1 MNIRKIIIGMTAAA
15 LCAISLTACG
25 GTGTGSGSGSGTN
38 PPADSSGSSASEIK
52 TDNTAADGGG
62 SSASEIKTDNTAA
75 ADMVKNAPA
84 SGGNVYDVT
93 IQTGDIVAEFDIEGF
108 GKIKAKLFPD
118 IAPVGVQNF
127 VQLAQD
133 GYYDGKN
140 IHRVIS
146 DFMFQGGSENGD
158 GTGGNAAYSG
168 EGSDANSFGIEVG
181 CSAWHFYGALCYAN
195 AGGQN
200 TTQFYIVNNKKPQD
214 IGEITPEDVQ
224 ELIDTAKTEKEKY
237 EEGSYEYG
245 YFEKLEKEFGKLAD
259 TADDVIAKYK
269 NGGTP
274 SLDGGY
280 TVFGQ
285 VVEGFDVVDNISAV
299 KVQDNGYDEESKP
312 VDDIIIKSVK
322 VYTAE

>member
-25 GTGTGSGSGSGTN
+25 GTGSSSGSGSGTDSA
-38 PPADSSGSSASEIK
+38 ADS
-52 TDNTAADGGG
+52 G

-93 IQTGDIVAEFDIEGF
+93 IQTGDIVAEFDIESF

-133 GYYDGKN
+133 GYYDGKT

-146 DFMFQGGSENGD
+146 DFMFQGGSANGD
-158 GTGGNAAYSG
+158 GTGGSAAYSG
-168 EGSDANSFGIEVG
+168 EGSDADSFGIEVG

-224 ELIDTAKTEKEKY
+224 ELINSAKTEKEKY
-237 EEGSYEYG
+237 EEGSDGYV
-245 YFEKLEKEFGKLAD
+245 YFEKLEKEFGKLND
-259 TADDVIAKYK
+259 TADDIVAKYK

-285 VVEGFDVVDNISAV
+285 VVEGFDVVDSISAV
-299 KVQDNGYDEESKP
+299 DVQDNGYDEKSKP
-312 VDDIIIKSVK
+312 VNNIIIKSVK